1 MNRMTKFVIMQNIPD
16 HTWLERLKTEDSEA
30 FAMLYKSC
38 FPSIAK
44 HIKQNNGNS
53 ADAEDVF
60 QEAVV
65 VLLKNI
71 RRSDFVLSSSLQTYL
86 YAISKNLWLK
96 HLRNHK
102 IVHLEGSHPLG
113 DDRFQTEA
121 FFMDFFPEKTKEQ
134 KVFTWLEKI
143 TLNCQYIIKALFL
156 ESETM
161 QSLMAKMGWRNKHT
175 ADNQKYKC
183 IQQLKRESQKD

>member
-16 HTWLERLKTEDSEA
+16 HLWLERLKTEDSEA

-44 HIKQNNGNS
+44 HIKQNNGNNS
-53 ADAEDVF
+53 DAEDIF

-71 RRSDFVLSSSLQTYL
+71 RHPDFVLSSSLQTYL

-102 IVHLEGSHPLG
+102 TVALEGAHTSGADP
-113 DDRFQTEA
+113 FQTEA
-121 FFMDFFPEKTKEQ
+121 FSIDLVPEKTKEE
-134 KVFTWLEKI
+134 KVFTWLENI

-183 IQQLKRESQKD
+183 IQQLKKESKKG